1 VALAIIGISCSTYC
15 IISTQYFSF
24 ESLRNDTFY
33 EMDKR
38 QPEPFD
44 YAVTADVGLFKYKI
58 TEVFEYPWPPGG
70 ASAVGPTVGLVGSGS
85 RKNRRQLQ
93 ADGVATEAPVDTPA
107 PTAGPSS
114 QPSTAA
120 PTGEPSGEPSFQPST
135 AAPSGGPSGEPSAQ
149 PSTGAPSGG
158 PSSNPTL
165 RPTTAAPIA
174 PSPWPTGA
182 PSFYPSI
189 SNPNNDID
197 VDVGVTKKYENGMDQ
212 FDSTFH
218 KAQLGAL
225 LAPIFAG
232 LGTVFGLIEFCCCEY
247 RCSWLPT
254 AIFLYLA
261 FMFQTFTLF
270 LFLSE
275 DFW

>member
-1 VALAIIGISCSTYC
+1 L
-15 IISTQYFSF
+15 
-24 ESLRNDTFY
+24 
-33 EMDKR
+33 DKR
-38 QPEPFD
+38 QPEPFE
-44 YAVTADVGLFKYKI
+44 YATVADVGLFKYKI
-58 TEVFEYPWPPGG
+58 MEVFEYPWPPGG

-93 ADGVATEAPVDTPA
+93 ADGDATEAPIDTAA
-107 PTAGPSS
+107 PSVQPSS
-114 QPSTAA
+114 QPTTGAPSTQ
-120 PTGEPSGEPSFQPST
+120 PSAQPST
-135 AAPSGGPSGEPSAQ
+135 AAPSAQPSAQPSGEPS
-149 PSTGAPSGG
+149 TVV
-158 PSSNPTL
+158 PSSLPSSLPTA
-165 RPTTAAPIA
+165 RPTTAAPI
-174 PSPWPTGA
+174 PPTPWPTGT
-182 PSFYPSI
+182 PSYYPSI
-189 SNPNNDID
+189 SNPNNDIN
-197 VDVGVTKKYENGMDQ
+197 VDLGVAQKYENGMDQ

-218 KAQLGAL
+218 KGQLGAL